1 MRVSKNDVVQKM
13 IGFRK
18 LGVQNMKG
26 LENNFRN
33 EGCRKRGVQNTRGS
47 KKRQVQTM
55 GVQKLRGS
63 KNDVVQTMG
72 VQKMRGPK
80 YKGFIK

>member
-1 MRVSKNDVVQKM
+1 
-13 IGFRK
+13 
-18 LGVQNMKG
+18 
-26 LENNFRN
+26 
-33 EGCRKRGVQNTRGS
+33 
-47 KKRQVQTM
+47 M